1 MKRILALILALAMCL
16 SACYALV
23 ACGDDDHTHSYVDG
37 KCECGA
43 TDPSYKPDDDKGG
56 IDFGDLLPDLTFES
70 TGVII
75 KNLAINTG
83 DSLTEFENLALY
95 ISADENGLS
104 GYGNGKVTVT
114 NSSTETADVTFILE
128 NNVLYIQAADDDNK
142 ISLNVEIEKLIGSL
156 GAAEGSMLGSIEEM
170 IEALESGA
178 YDDEINALVS
188 IVSEKFIP
196 ALGDLNGLLPTD
208 EDVALVAG
216 LFEAFASNF
225 IKVEAVDGGSKVSLD
240 LSVLNDWFAA
250 FKTMKGSELIDLV
263 FGEGTFA
270 SIKETIP
277 AILAFSV
284 EDLVAIIV
292 ENGGNLDTL
301 EEGIDALLVYS
312 GAPAGMNFKALMAQT
327 FGAEMSLKQLLALD
341 EIKSISVD
349 KLLSY
354 LFVSLTNKP
363 SAYSACENCHEDIG
377 KNQVDILGET
387 FYVCDSCYEKI
398 MSSGSTPTAKCCQ
411 ICGADGELFD
421 YEGTLLCA
429 YCYKGVTGDTLT
441 SDTVEEIPSALEM
454 ISGILDAFEAVT
466 LPELFE
472 LSEDTLAQ
480 IEASL
485 LMATSTVSLDVTFD
499 ADGNAKSFYYALD
512 MSEFME
518 NSPAYSLTVDKTA
531 SGAKVTIDANMGGSA
546 SMGEGGSISGEIEI
560 AVGAKGEKDTEA
572 LASIKKDLAEAK
584 ALIYKDYELLD
595 AMIVNGVLNYSYGTA
610 KGYESTHITDDAGK
624 NIGIAVN
631 VVLFDDEHHT
641 EGQQFYVYYEDLFAL
656 QVMTEDDDSEA
667 MGTFFAT
674 YGSYSYDKD
683 NGSSSADNYT
693 ATINIE
699 FEFDNETGEIYK

>member
-23 ACGDDDHTHSYVDG
+23 ACGDDDHTHSYVNG
-37 KCECGA
+37 KCECGK
-43 TDPSYKPDDDKGG
+43 TDPSYKPNDDDDDKGG

-114 NSSTETADVTFILE
+114 NSFTPETADVTFILE
-128 NNVLYIQAADDDNK
+128 NNVLYIQAADDDNRV
-142 ISLNVEIEKLIGSL
+142 SLNVEIEKLIGSL
-156 GAAEGSMLGSIEEM
+156 GAAEGSVLGSIEEM
-170 IEALESGA
+170 FEALESGA

-277 AILAFSV
+277 AFLAFTV

-292 ENGGNLDTL
+292 ENGGNLDKL
-301 EEGIDALLVYS
+301 EAGIDALLASS
-312 GAPAGMNFKALMAQT
+312 GAPAGMNFKALMAQA
-327 FGAEMSLKQLLALD
+327 FGAEISLKQLLALD

-349 KLLSY
+349 MLLSS
-354 LFVSLTNKP
+354 LIVGLTNRP
-363 SAYSACENCHEDIG
+363 SAYPACYNCHEDIG
-377 KNQVDILGET
+377 KNQVDILGEI
-387 FYVCDSCYEKI
+387 FYVCDSCYEEM
-398 MSSGSTPTAKCCQ
+398 MSGGS
-411 ICGADGELFD
+411 
-421 YEGTLLCA
+421 
-429 YCYKGVTGDTLT
+429 LT
-441 SDTVEEIPSALEM
+441 SDTVEELPSVLEM
-454 ISGILDAFEAVT
+454 ISGILDAFEAAT

-472 LSEDTLAQ
+472 ISEDTLAQ

-485 LMATSTVSLDVTFD
+485 LMATSTVTLDVTFD

-531 SGAKVTIDANMGGSA
+531 SGAKVTIDANMGGSV

-560 AVGAKGEKDTEA
+560 AVGAKGEKDTET
-572 LASIKKDLAEAK
+572 LASIKKDLAQVK

-595 AMIVNGVLNYSYGTA
+595 TMIVNGVLNYSYGTP
-610 KGYESTHITDDAGK
+610 KGYDYTHITNDAGK

-631 VVLFDDEHHT
+631 VVLYDDEHFT

-656 QVMTEDDDSEA
+656 QVMSEDDDSEV
-667 MGTFFAT
+667 MGTFFVT

-683 NGSSSADNYT
+683 NGESSADNYN

-699 FEFDNETGEIYK
+699 FEFDNETGEIYAY